1 MEITRS
7 KKAFWILSILSIGF
21 LVMATGATSPALA
34 SIAEA
39 YPNIPFSIIVLIATI
54 PVLLLVPFS
63 LISGKLAGT
72 IVSFKNLTIIGV
84 TLFLIGG
91 VGPYFFNNFTLILIM
106 RGIFGAGLGI
116 ISPLGN
122 ALILNL
128 FEAKEAE
135 NLMGMGV
142 VVGNIGGIA
151 FQLLGGI
158 FCAINWRF
166 TFLTYLLGAVPL
178 IIVILFFPK
187 LPLTAKA
194 GNIKVKVPAIAYIWS
209 TIYAILML
217 LVYPM
222 LTGMSSLV
230 LSNHYGT
237 SAGAGIALTM
247 FTIGGMIAGAVFGI
261 VFRKLARFTIPV
273 GVILTT
279 IGFIFF
285 VYGTNL
291 TFFIIGATIVGIGFN
306 LTGTAIM
313 MRVGRSVPSEQTA
326 FAMSIVM
333 AFMSLGGFISGF
345 VFAFIEKTFSITS
358 LRFPF
363 MLSLLCFAA
372 YVVID
377 LIIILKSSKSQ
388 NLSS

>member
-1 MEITRS
+1 MKITKS
-7 KKAFWILSILSIGF
+7 KKAFRILSILSIAF

-39 YPNIPFSIIVLIATI
+39 YPNMPFSIIVLIATI

-135 NLMGMGV
+135 NLMGIGV

-158 FCAINWRF
+158 LCAINWRF
-166 TFLTYLLGAVPL
+166 TFLTYLLGVVPL

-187 LPLTAKA
+187 LPLTSKTNNTRAK
-194 GNIKVKVPAIAYIWS
+194 IPTIAYIWS
-209 TIYAILML
+209 TIYGILML

-230 LSNHYGT
+230 LLNHYGT
-237 SAGAGIALTM
+237 SAGAGVALTM
-247 FTIGGMIAGAVFGI
+247 FTIGGMVAGTIFGTA
-261 VFRKLARFTIPV
+261 FRKLARFTIPV

-306 LTGTAIM
+306 LAGTAIM
-313 MRVGRSVPSEQTA
+313 MRVGRSVSSEQTA

-345 VFAFIEKTFSITS
+345 VFAFIEKAFNITS

-363 MLSLLCFAA
+363 MLSLVCFAA

-377 LIIILKSSKSQ
+377 LIISLKSSKSQ